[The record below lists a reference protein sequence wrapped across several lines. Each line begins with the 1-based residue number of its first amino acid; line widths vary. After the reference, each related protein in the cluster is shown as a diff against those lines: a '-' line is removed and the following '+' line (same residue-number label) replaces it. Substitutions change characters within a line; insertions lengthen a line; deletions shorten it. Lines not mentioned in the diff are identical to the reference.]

1 MSALIAG
8 FLTGLSLIVA
18 IGAQNAYVLRM
29 GLSKHHVP
37 VVVGICTV
45 SDITLIL
52 LGIGGIG
59 GIVKSAPSSLQI
71 LRWVG
76 VVYLSYF
83 AIRSFMKAMKP
94 GSLSP
99 SDADKPSLRVAVA
112 TTLAFTFLNP
122 HVYIDTVLLIGS
134 LGNQYGHSRWIFAT
148 GAGISS
154 VLWFSSLG
162 FGARYASR
170 FMAKPITWRILDSA
184 IGVVMVLIALKLA
197 ITPIAN

>member
-1 MSALIAG
+1 MTALIAG

-29 GLSKHHVP
+29 GLSKHHVAT
-37 VVVGICTV
+37 VVAICAS
-45 SDITLIL
+45 SDVLLIL
-52 LGIGGIG
+52 SGIGGIG
-59 GIVKSAPSSLQI
+59 GIIKTAPSSLQV

-83 AIRSFMKAMKP
+83 AVRSFMKALQP
-94 GSLSP
+94 ESLSP
-99 SDADKPSLRVAVA
+99 ADAVKPSLRVAVA

-134 LGNQYGHSRWIFAT
+134 IGNQYGHSRWIFAA
-148 GAGISS
+148 GAGTSS

-170 FMAKPITWRILDSA
+170 FMAKPITWRILDTA

>member
-1 MSALIAG
+1 MTALIAG

-29 GLSKHHVP
+29 GLSKHHVAT
-37 VVVGICTV
+37 VVAICAA
-45 SDITLIL
+45 SDVLLIL
-52 LGIGGIG
+52 SGIGGIG
-59 GIVKSAPSSLQI
+59 GIIKTAPSSLQV

-83 AIRSFMKAMKP
+83 AVQSFMKALRP
-94 GSLSP
+94 ESLSP
-99 SDADKPSLRVAVA
+99 ADAVKPSLRVAVA

-134 LGNQYGHSRWIFAT
+134 IGNQYGHSRWIFAA
-148 GAGISS
+148 GAGTSS

-170 FMAKPITWRILDSA
+170 FMAKPITWRILDTA

-197 ITPIAN
+197 FTPIAN

>member
-1 MSALIAG
+1 
-8 FLTGLSLIVA
+8 
-18 IGAQNAYVLRM
+18 
-29 GLSKHHVP
+29 
-37 VVVGICTV
+37 
-45 SDITLIL
+45 
-52 LGIGGIG
+52 
-59 GIVKSAPSSLQI
+59 
-71 LRWVG
+71 
-76 VVYLSYF
+76 
-83 AIRSFMKAMKP
+83 MKAMKP

-170 FMAKPITWRILDSA
+170 FMAKPITWRVLDSA

>member
-1 MSALIAG
+1 VSALIAG

-37 VVVGICTV
+37 VVVGICTI

-83 AIRSFMKAMKP
+83 AIRLFMKAMKP

-148 GAGISS
+148 GAAISS

>member
-1 MSALIAG
+1 MTALIAG

-29 GLSKHHVP
+29 GLSKHHVAA
-37 VVVGICTV
+37 VVAICAA
-45 SDITLIL
+45 SDVMLIL

-59 GIVKSAPSSLQI
+59 GIIKTAPSSLQV

-83 AIRSFMKAMKP
+83 AVRSFMKALQP
-94 GSLSP
+94 ESLSP
-99 SDADKPSLRVAVA
+99 ADAVKPSLKVAVA

-122 HVYIDTVLLIGS
+122 HVYIDTVLLLGS
-134 LGNQYGHSRWIFAT
+134 IGNQYGHSRWTFAT

-154 VLWFSSLG
+154 VMWFSSLG

-170 FMAKPITWRILDSA
+170 FMSKPITWRILDSA

-197 ITPIAN
+197 FSPLAI

>member
-29 GLSKHHVP
+29 GLSKHHVT
-37 VVVGICTV
+37 VVVVICTV

-52 LGIGGIG
+52 SGIGGIG

-83 AIRSFMKAMKP
+83 AIRSFLKAAKP

-134 LGNQYGHSRWIFAT
+134 IGNQYGHSRWIFAT
-148 GAGISS
+148 GAGASS
-154 VLWFSSLG
+154 VLWFSTIG

-170 FMAKPITWRILDSA
+170 FMAKPITWRILDSI
-184 IGVVMVLIALKLA
+184 IGVVIVLVALKLVF
-197 ITPIAN
+197 TPIAN